1 MAYFFHVFFLTNML
15 NYSNRSIS
23 YRKLQKGVI
32 PCLITT
38 HSKTPIIIQNEAAV

>member
-1 MAYFFHVFFLTNML
+1 MVCFFHVFFLTNML
-15 NYSNRSIS
+15 NYSNKPIS